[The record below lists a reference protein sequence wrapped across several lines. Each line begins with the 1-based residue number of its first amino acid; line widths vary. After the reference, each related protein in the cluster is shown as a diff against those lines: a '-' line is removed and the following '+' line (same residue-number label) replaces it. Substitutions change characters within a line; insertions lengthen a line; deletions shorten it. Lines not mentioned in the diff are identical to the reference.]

1 MDITTRY
8 LNMELKNPFVPSST
22 PLSKNISSAKQL
34 EDCGA
39 PALIMHS
46 LFQEEIEQQGG
57 SWDTLKSLSG
67 SAGNIFGSSGTYVGP
82 DHYLKLLQQMKSS
95 MDIPIIASMNG
106 TAPGKWLEFSR
117 ELEQAGADAL
127 EVNVYYIAADIT
139 EPAAAVE
146 QRLLTIFKEVRSRV
160 ALPITLKL
168 SPYYSSI
175 GHVVKQLEAEGAQ
188 GVSLFNRFYQPN
200 IDLETQEISGA
211 LELST
216 SNDALLAMRWIAILY
231 GRTSLSLAATGG
243 IHFAEDAL
251 KTILCG
257 ADVTHLGSTLLANGS
272 QQIERI
278 CEATRRWLEE
288 HECHTLSEIK
298 GKLSQ
303 QNAADPAA
311 FERGYYLRLLSS
323 FKR

>member
-1 MDITTRY
+1 
-8 LNMELKNPFVPSST
+8 MELKNPFVPSST
-22 PLSKNISSAKQL
+22 PLSKNVNSAKQL

-46 LFQEEIEQQGG
+46 LFQEEIEQSGG
-57 SWDTLKSLSG
+57 SWGTLKNLQST
-67 SAGNIFGSSGTYVGP
+67 AGNIFGNAGTYAGP

-117 ELEQAGADAL
+117 ELEKAGASAL
-127 EVNVYYIAADIT
+127 EINVYYVAANIS
-139 EPAAAVE
+139 EPAEAVE
-146 QRLLTIFKEVRSRV
+146 QRLITIFKEVRSQV
-160 ALPITLKL
+160 AIPITLKL

-175 GHVVKQLEAEGAQ
+175 GHVVKQLEAEGAH
-188 GVSLFNRFYQPN
+188 GISLFNRFYQPN
-200 IDLETQEISGA
+200 IDLETQQISGA

-216 SNDALLAMRWIAILY
+216 SSDALLAMRWLAILY

-251 KTILCG
+251 KAIFCG
-257 ADVTHLGSTLLANGS
+257 ADVSHLGSTLLANGS
-272 QQIERI
+272 GQIERI
-278 CEATRRWLEE
+278 CQATCQWLEE
-288 HECHTLSEIK
+288 HECGSISDIK

-311 FERGYYLRLLSS
+311 FERGYYIRLLSS
-323 FKR
+323 FKQ